1 MQIEEQNWL
10 SNRHTN
16 QQAAQQYEAF
26 DGSTIAELRVE
37 AALHCATQAMAAV
50 LTKHSCCI
58 VALSD
63 AEAGSLL
70 QHLASQLFRAA
81 QQEPD
86 GQQPQQAQQ
95 SGQQGPTNQQQQ
107 QQTQSAAQGNQQ
119 QSAQGQMPPPAQ
131 PMLTVSSMRAVACH
145 VAGASF
151 WLPVPTVSCS
161 CCRKSWELQA
171 AAAGFFGNSPIMP
184 GVWFSTQLLDT
195 YTCLFGNGVSATA
208 YAECLSKTASKASYS
223 PSLPRT
229 VTTLNN
235 IDDRQVLLAPQRLS
249 TTGRQ
254 VQTQHAACLFGKH
267 IVADSCLL
275 WNAVV

>member
-26 DGSTIAELRVE
+26 DGSTIAELKVDS
-37 AALHCATQAMAAV
+37 ALHWATQAMAAA
-50 LTKHSCCI
+50 LIRHSCCI

-63 AEAGSLL
+63 ADAGSLG
-70 QHLASQLFRAA
+70 QHLASQLLRAA

-86 GQQPQQAQQ
+86 DGRQPQQAQQ
-95 SGQQGPTNQQQQ
+95 PSQQSSTSWQQQ

-119 QSAQGQMPPPAQ
+119 QSAHGQMQPTAQ

-145 VAGASF
+145 VADASF

-171 AAAGFFGNSPIMP
+171 AAAGFFGNSPIVP

-223 PSLPRT
+223 PSLPKT

-235 IDDRQVLLAPQRLS
+235 IDDRQVLLAP
-249 TTGRQ
+249 
-254 VQTQHAACLFGKH
+254 AAPVH
-267 IVADSCLL
+267 
-275 WNAVV
+275 